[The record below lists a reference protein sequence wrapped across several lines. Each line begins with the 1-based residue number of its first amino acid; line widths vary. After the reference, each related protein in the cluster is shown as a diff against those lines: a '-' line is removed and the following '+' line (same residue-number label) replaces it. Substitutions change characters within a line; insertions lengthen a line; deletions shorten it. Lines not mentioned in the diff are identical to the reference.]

1 MTQSLIQIYS
11 ISTSKIELSK
21 GHMLV
26 RKVAK
31 RSSLLN
37 DLKHEGTA
45 GIVWQGVR
53 LALASGNLEHKTSAV
68 SNRVTAKDPLE

>member
-31 RSSLLN
+31 RCSLLN
-37 DLKHEGTA
+37 DLKHEGIA
-45 GIVWQGVR
+45 AQHR
-53 LALASGNLEHKTSAV
+53 LARSETLASAS
-68 SNRVTAKDPLE
+68 